1 VQSVSPHGTERE
13 AACRVGVCS
22 VIQKL
27 TQPLCPWLVFS
38 FRCCWRTSPLPDIA
52 CVCVAQARG
61 DKIIVFSDNIFA
73 LTQYAK
79 ALRRPY
85 IYGGTS
91 HSERTRILHAFKH
104 SPKVSGSE
112 AARFCEHDNCIL

>member
-1 VQSVSPHGTERE
+1 
-13 AACRVGVCS
+13 
-22 VIQKL
+22 
-27 TQPLCPWLVFS
+27 LV
-38 FRCCWRTSPLPDIA
+38 
-52 CVCVAQARG
+52 QARG

-104 SPKVSGSE
+104 NPKVTGSQP
-112 AARFCEHDNCIL
+112 A